1 MNITLKERTMTTK
14 TVHLVNLI
22 EHERGWGSRIDEVKE
37 FPTEQEAMDYVVEFN
52 SKNIA
57 QVVPDWYMVAEY
69 AGTKEVEAE
78 DEIELNPEEVK
89 DIILRLAFALECRVP
104 EHPIVRL
111 ARNYLKEQGLLS

>member
-1 MNITLKERTMTTK
+1 MKTK
-14 TVHLVNLI
+14 LVHIVLLI
-22 EHERGWGSRIDEVKE
+22 EHERGWGSRIDETKE

-57 QVVPDWYMVAEY
+57 QAVPDWYMVAEY
-69 AGTKEVEAE
+69 AGSKEVE
-78 DEIELNPEEVK
+78 DDSVELNPEEVK

-111 ARNYLKEQGLLS
+111 ARNYLKEQGLLKDG